1 MFEIVFQMFDLNGDG
16 EVSLAEFEKVIKAII
31 IATAVW
37 LVDKLLNGSEAEG
50 DQGPV
55 SQKSWNFSGLFQFPL
70 YLHNAEVLRHQT
82 LQPSWFFLD
91 KKTC

>member
-55 SQKSWNFSGLFQFPL
+55 SQKS
-70 YLHNAEVLRHQT
+70 
-82 LQPSWFFLD
+82 
-91 KKTC
+91 